1 MIQIM
6 KNYLERFVGNPH
18 SFQRKIITIYLV
30 LTIIPMLLIALIITG
45 VYYQRILDS
54 AYNIL
59 NENAQQ
65 HEIIVQERM
74 ENYENVMYE
83 LVADSEF
90 INLAKMYNISDSVDE
105 LKIKKIL
112 SSGINTYDQIR
123 AAVFLSDSG
132 KYVSYS
138 RWYGSQYD
146 SIWSESKKRTEIYD
160 EVNKNQ
166 ALTFIATVNIGIEE
180 VRDDQAILM
189 GFPVRDLRT
198 QEQSGVLIIA
208 LDDNCLLF
216 HSESESSVKGVET
229 VIIDDYN
236 KIIAGTKDKFINISL
251 DSYLGGIYKNVS
263 TLEIRKYPIQ
273 STQWSIVHIIDRAIY
288 REDIYHTL
296 WAVIIIVVIVVV
308 IVCALVWGIFGRY
321 IGNIQKI
328 SQGLRNY
335 EGKQTEELKV
345 DVNKEDELYTIVRQF
360 NKMTVR
366 INHLVETLEKKNI
379 EIQEAAISQKHAE
392 IKALEAQINPHFL
405 FNTLDSIN
413 WRAIE
418 NDEEEISD
426 MLATLGSLL
435 RYSVS
440 NIESMVCLEAEI
452 SWIKKYVFLQ
462 RDRFQNSFDC
472 VYDVTEDAMGFP
484 VYKMLLQPII
494 ENTILHAFENVKEG
508 GMINIEA
515 CVRKDGKLEI
525 HIRDNG
531 CGMDTL
537 TLERIRKEIGENG
550 ALNSES
556 IGISNV
562 IHRLRI
568 YYQEEADIM
577 VKSKLGSG
585 TEFILVIPRKD
596 PGIIVV

>member
-1 MIQIM
+1 M
-6 KNYLERFVGNPH
+6 KKYLERFVGNPH

-112 SSGINTYDQIR
+112 SNGINTYDQIR

-132 KYVSYS
+132 KCVSYS

-160 EVNKNQ
+160 EVNNNQ
-166 ALTFIATVNIGIEE
+166 ELTFIATVNIGIEE

-208 LDDNCLLF
+208 LDDNGLLF
-216 HSESESSVKGVET
+216 NSESESSVKGVET

-251 DSYLGGIYKNVS
+251 DSYLGEIYKNVS

-596 PGIIVV
+596 PGIIVA

>member
-1 MIQIM
+1 M
-6 KNYLERFVGNPH
+6 KNYLERFIGNPH
-18 SFQRKIITIYLV
+18 SFQRKIITIYIV
-30 LTIIPMLLIALIITG
+30 LTVVPILLIATIITG
-45 VYYQRILDS
+45 VYYRRILNS

-59 NENAQQ
+59 NQNAQQ
-65 HEIIVQERM
+65 HETIVQERM

-90 INLAKMYNISDSVDE
+90 IASTKTYNVSDSVDGANIR
-105 LKIKKIL
+105 KIFSNSI
-112 SSGINTYDQIR
+112 STYDQIR
-123 AAVFLSDSG
+123 AAIFLSDSG
-132 KYVSYS
+132 KYISYS
-138 RWYGSQYD
+138 RWYGSRYD
-146 SIWSESKKRTEIYD
+146 SIWSDAKVRTEIYNV
-160 EVNKNQ
+160 VNGNQ
-166 ALTFIATVNIGIEE
+166 ALTFIATVNIGLEE

-198 QEQSGVLIIA
+198 QEQSGIVILA
-208 LDDNCLLF
+208 LTDNCLLF
-216 HSESESSVKGVET
+216 NNENESSVKGVET
-229 VIIDDYN
+229 VIVDDHD
-236 KIIAGTKDKFINISL
+236 KIIAGTEDKFINMNL
-251 DSYLGGIYKNVS
+251 DSYLEKIYQNVS
-263 TLEIRKYPIQ
+263 SLETRKYQIQ
-273 STQWSIVHIIDRAIY
+273 STQWSIVHIIDRAVY
-288 REDIYHTL
+288 RKDIYHTL
-296 WAVIIIVVIVVV
+296 WATMIIVVIVIV
-308 IVCALVWGIFGRY
+308 IVCILVWTIFGRY

-328 SQGLRNY
+328 AQGLRNY

-440 NIESMVCLEAEI
+440 NIENMVYLEAEI
-452 SWIKKYVFLQ
+452 SWLKKYIFLQ

-472 VYDVTEDAMGFP
+472 VYDITEEAMGFP

-494 ENTILHAFENVKEG
+494 ENVILHAFENVKEG

-515 CVRKDGKLEI
+515 YIRKDGKLEI

-531 CGMDTL
+531 CGMAMK

-568 YYQEEADIM
+568 YYQEEAEIT
-577 VKSKLGSG
+577 VESTPGKG
-585 TEFILVIPRKD
+585 TEFVLVIPRKD
-596 PGIIVV
+596 PGIIKA

>member
-1 MIQIM
+1 M

-216 HSESESSVKGVET
+216 NSESESSVKGVE
-229 VIIDDYN
+229 
-236 KIIAGTKDKFINISL
+236 
-251 DSYLGGIYKNVS
+251 

>member
-1 MIQIM
+1 M

-208 LDDNCLLF
+208 LDDNCLLLN
-216 HSESESSVKGVET
+216 SESESSVKGVET

-452 SWIKKYVFLQ
+452 SWLKKYVFLQ

>member
-1 MIQIM
+1 M
-6 KNYLERFVGNPH
+6 KKYLERFVGNPH

-112 SSGINTYDQIR
+112 SNGINTYDQIR

-132 KYVSYS
+132 KCVSYS

-160 EVNKNQ
+160 EVNNNQ
-166 ALTFIATVNIGIEE
+166 ELTFIATVNIGIEE

-216 HSESESSVKGVET
+216 NSESESFVKGVET

-251 DSYLGGIYKNVS
+251 DSYLGEIYKNVS

>member
-1 MIQIM
+1 M

-146 SIWSESKKRTEIYD
+146 SIWPESKKRTEIYD

-216 HSESESSVKGVET
+216 KSESESSVKGVET

-452 SWIKKYVFLQ
+452 SWLKKYVFLQ

>member
-1 MIQIM
+1 M

-112 SSGINTYDQIR
+112 SNGINTYDQIR

-160 EVNKNQ
+160 EVNNNQ
-166 ALTFIATVNIGIEE
+166 ELTFIATVNIGIEE

-216 HSESESSVKGVET
+216 NSESESSVKGVKT

-251 DSYLGGIYKNVS
+251 DSYLGEIYKNVS

>member
-1 MIQIM
+1 M

-216 HSESESSVKGVET
+216 NSESESSVKGGET

-452 SWIKKYVFLQ
+452 SWLKKYVFLQ

>member
-1 MIQIM
+1 M

-216 HSESESSVKGVET
+216 NSESESSVKGVET

-550 ALNSES
+550 TLNSES

>member
-1 MIQIM
+1 M

-112 SSGINTYDQIR
+112 SNGINTYDQIR

-160 EVNKNQ
+160 EVNNNQ
-166 ALTFIATVNIGIEE
+166 ELTFIATVNIGIEE

-216 HSESESSVKGVET
+216 NSESESSVKGVKT

-251 DSYLGGIYKNVS
+251 YSYLGEIYKNVS

-296 WAVIIIVVIVVV
+296 WAIIIIVVIVVV

>member
-1 MIQIM
+1 M

-208 LDDNCLLF
+208 LDDNCLLSN
-216 HSESESSVKGVET
+216 SESESSVKGVET

>member
-1 MIQIM
+1 M
-6 KNYLERFVGNPH
+6 
-18 SFQRKIITIYLV
+18 
-30 LTIIPMLLIALIITG
+30 
-45 VYYQRILDS
+45 
-54 AYNIL
+54 
-59 NENAQQ
+59 
-65 HEIIVQERM
+65 
-74 ENYENVMYE
+74 
-83 LVADSEF
+83 
-90 INLAKMYNISDSVDE
+90 
-105 LKIKKIL
+105 
-112 SSGINTYDQIR
+112 
-123 AAVFLSDSG
+123 
-132 KYVSYS
+132 SYS

-160 EVNKNQ
+160 EVNNNQ

-216 HSESESSVKGVET
+216 NSESESSVKGVET

-251 DSYLGGIYKNVS
+251 DSYLGEIYKNVS

-405 FNTLDSIN
+405 FNMLDSIN

-452 SWIKKYVFLQ
+452 SWLKKYVFLQ

-531 CGMDTL
+531 CGMDIL

-596 PGIIVV
+596 PGIIVA

>member
-1 MIQIM
+1 M

-216 HSESESSVKGVET
+216 NSESESSVKGVET

-405 FNTLDSIN
+405 YNTLETIN
-413 WRAIE
+413 WMAYNMSNSENPVSKSLINLASFFRNTLTSGYFVSIE
-418 NDEEEISD
+418 NEIKYTKEYVNI
-426 MLATLGSLL
+426 LAL
-435 RYSVS
+435 RYGDLFD
-440 NIESMVCLEAEI
+440 IEWDIDESILSYTI
-452 SWIKKYVFLQ
+452 IKI
-462 RDRFQNSFDC
+462 C
-472 VYDVTEDAMGFP
+472 
-484 VYKMLLQPII
+484 LQPII
-494 ENTILHAFENVKEG
+494 ENAVYHGIKQKNDKGLIKIKGLCDDNNIILIVSDDGVGIENDALDELNKTLSETSFT
-508 GMINIEA
+508 NE
-515 CVRKDGKLEI
+515 KS
-525 HIRDNG
+525 HIG
-531 CGMDTL
+531 L
-537 TLERIRKEIGENG
+537 
-550 ALNSES
+550 
-556 IGISNV
+556 SNV
-562 IHRLRI
+562 NQRIKIIFGDSYGIHV
-568 YYQEEADIM
+568 EST
-577 VKSKLGSG
+577 VGVG
-585 TEFILVIPRKD
+585 TDVYVTIPKKEQ
-596 PGIIVV
+596 

>member
-1 MIQIM
+1 M

-208 LDDNCLLF
+208 LDDNFLLF
-216 HSESESSVKGVET
+216 NSESESSVKGVET

>member
-1 MIQIM
+1 
-6 KNYLERFVGNPH
+6 
-18 SFQRKIITIYLV
+18 
-30 LTIIPMLLIALIITG
+30 MLLIALIITG

-216 HSESESSVKGVET
+216 NSESESSVKGVET

-251 DSYLGGIYKNVS
+251 DSYLGGFIKMF
-263 TLEIRKYPIQ
+263 LHWKY
-273 STQWSIVHIIDRAIY
+273 
-288 REDIYHTL
+288 
-296 WAVIIIVVIVVV
+296 
-308 IVCALVWGIFGRY
+308 
-321 IGNIQKI
+321 GNI
-328 SQGLRNY
+328 R
-335 EGKQTEELKV
+335 
-345 DVNKEDELYTIVRQF
+345 F
-360 NKMTVR
+360 
-366 INHLVETLEKKNI
+366 
-379 EIQEAAISQKHAE
+379 
-392 IKALEAQINPHFL
+392 
-405 FNTLDSIN
+405 
-413 WRAIE
+413 
-418 NDEEEISD
+418 
-426 MLATLGSLL
+426 SLL
-435 RYSVS
+435 SGQLY
-440 NIESMVCLEAEI
+440 IL
-452 SWIKKYVFLQ
+452 L
-462 RDRFQNSFDC
+462 
-472 VYDVTEDAMGFP
+472 TEQFTGKIF
-484 VYKMLLQPII
+484 II
-494 ENTILHAFENVKEG
+494 LYG
-508 GMINIEA
+508 
-515 CVRKDGKLEI
+515 R
-525 HIRDNG
+525 
-531 CGMDTL
+531 
-537 TLERIRKEIGENG
+537 
-550 ALNSES
+550 
-556 IGISNV
+556 
-562 IHRLRI
+562 
-568 YYQEEADIM
+568 
-577 VKSKLGSG
+577 
-585 TEFILVIPRKD
+585 
-596 PGIIVV
+596 

>member
-1 MIQIM
+1 M

-208 LDDNCLLF
+208 LDDNFLLF
-216 HSESESSVKGVET
+216 NSESESSVKGVET

-452 SWIKKYVFLQ
+452 SWLKKYVFLQ

>member
-1 MIQIM
+1 M

-112 SSGINTYDQIR
+112 SNGINTYDQIR

-160 EVNKNQ
+160 EVNNNQ
-166 ALTFIATVNIGIEE
+166 ELTFIATVNIGIEE

-216 HSESESSVKGVET
+216 NSESESSVKGGET

-251 DSYLGGIYKNVS
+251 YSYLGEIYKNVS

>member
-112 SSGINTYDQIR
+112 SNGINTYDQIR

-160 EVNKNQ
+160 EVNNNQ

-216 HSESESSVKGVET
+216 NSESESSVKGVET
-229 VIIDDYN
+229 VIIDDY
-236 KIIAGTKDKFINISL
+236 T
-251 DSYLGGIYKNVS
+251 
-263 TLEIRKYPIQ
+263 
-273 STQWSIVHIIDRAIY
+273 
-288 REDIYHTL
+288 
-296 WAVIIIVVIVVV
+296 
-308 IVCALVWGIFGRY
+308 
-321 IGNIQKI
+321 
-328 SQGLRNY
+328 
-335 EGKQTEELKV
+335 
-345 DVNKEDELYTIVRQF
+345 
-360 NKMTVR
+360 
-366 INHLVETLEKKNI
+366 
-379 EIQEAAISQKHAE
+379 
-392 IKALEAQINPHFL
+392 
-405 FNTLDSIN
+405 
-413 WRAIE
+413 
-418 NDEEEISD
+418 
-426 MLATLGSLL
+426 
-435 RYSVS
+435 
-440 NIESMVCLEAEI
+440 
-452 SWIKKYVFLQ
+452 
-462 RDRFQNSFDC
+462 
-472 VYDVTEDAMGFP
+472 
-484 VYKMLLQPII
+484 
-494 ENTILHAFENVKEG
+494 
-508 GMINIEA
+508 
-515 CVRKDGKLEI
+515 
-525 HIRDNG
+525 
-531 CGMDTL
+531 
-537 TLERIRKEIGENG
+537 
-550 ALNSES
+550 
-556 IGISNV
+556 
-562 IHRLRI
+562 
-568 YYQEEADIM
+568 
-577 VKSKLGSG
+577 
-585 TEFILVIPRKD
+585 
-596 PGIIVV
+596 

>member
-1 MIQIM
+1 M

-208 LDDNCLLF
+208 LDDNGLLF
-216 HSESESSVKGVET
+216 NSESESSVKGVET

-452 SWIKKYVFLQ
+452 SWLKKYVFLQ

>member
-1 MIQIM
+1 M

-216 HSESESSVKGVET
+216 NSESESSVKRVET

>member
-216 HSESESSVKGVET
+216 NSESESSVKGVET

-308 IVCALVWGIFGRY
+308 IVCALVWGIFW
-321 IGNIQKI
+321 
-328 SQGLRNY
+328 
-335 EGKQTEELKV
+335 KV
-345 DVNKEDELYTIVRQF
+345 HWKY
-360 NKMTVR
+360 
-366 INHLVETLEKKNI
+366 
-379 EIQEAAISQKHAE
+379 
-392 IKALEAQINPHFL
+392 P
-405 FNTLDSIN
+405 
-413 WRAIE
+413 E
-418 NDEEEISD
+418 NFTGI
-426 MLATLGSLL
+426 A
-435 RYSVS
+435 
-440 NIESMVCLEAEI
+440 
-452 SWIKKYVFLQ
+452 
-462 RDRFQNSFDC
+462 
-472 VYDVTEDAMGFP
+472 
-484 VYKMLLQPII
+484 
-494 ENTILHAFENVKEG
+494 
-508 GMINIEA
+508 
-515 CVRKDGKLEI
+515 KL
-525 HIRDNG
+525 
-531 CGMDTL
+531 
-537 TLERIRKEIGENG
+537 
-550 ALNSES
+550 
-556 IGISNV
+556 
-562 IHRLRI
+562 
-568 YYQEEADIM
+568 
-577 VKSKLGSG
+577 
-585 TEFILVIPRKD
+585 
-596 PGIIVV
+596 

>member
-1 MIQIM
+1 M
-6 KNYLERFVGNPH
+6 KKYLERFVGNPH

-112 SSGINTYDQIR
+112 SNGINTYDQIR

-132 KYVSYS
+132 KCVSYS

-160 EVNKNQ
+160 EVNNNQ
-166 ALTFIATVNIGIEE
+166 ELTFIATVNIGIEE

-216 HSESESSVKGVET
+216 NSESESFVKGVET

-251 DSYLGGIYKNVS
+251 DSYLGEIYKNVS

-596 PGIIVV
+596 PGIIVA

>member
-1 MIQIM
+1 M
-6 KNYLERFVGNPH
+6 KNYLERFIGNPH
-18 SFQRKIITIYLV
+18 SFQRKIITIYIV
-30 LTIIPMLLIALIITG
+30 LTVVPILLIATIITG
-45 VYYQRILDS
+45 VYYRRILNS

-59 NENAQQ
+59 NQNAQQ
-65 HEIIVQERM
+65 HETIVQERM

-90 INLAKMYNISDSVDE
+90 IASAKTYNVSDSVDGANIR
-105 LKIKKIL
+105 KIFSNSI
-112 SSGINTYDQIR
+112 STYDQIR
-123 AAVFLSDSG
+123 AAIFLSDSG
-132 KYVSYS
+132 KYISYS
-138 RWYGSQYD
+138 RWYGSRYD
-146 SIWSESKKRTEIYD
+146 SIWSDAKVRTEIYNV
-160 EVNKNQ
+160 VNGNQ
-166 ALTFIATVNIGIEE
+166 ALTFIATVNIGLEE

-198 QEQSGVLIIA
+198 QEQSGIVILA
-208 LDDNCLLF
+208 LTDNCLLF
-216 HSESESSVKGVET
+216 NNENESSVKGVET
-229 VIIDDYN
+229 VIVDDHD
-236 KIIAGTKDKFINISL
+236 KIIAGTEDKFINMNL
-251 DSYLGGIYKNVS
+251 DSYLEKIYQNVS
-263 TLEIRKYPIQ
+263 SLETRKYQIQ
-273 STQWSIVHIIDRAIY
+273 STEWAIVHIIDRAVY
-288 REDIYHTL
+288 RKDIYHTL
-296 WAVIIIVVIVVV
+296 WAVMIIVAIVVV
-308 IVCALVWGIFGRY
+308 IICILVWMIFGRY

-328 SQGLRNY
+328 AQSLRNY

-440 NIESMVCLEAEI
+440 NIENMVYLEAEI
-452 SWIKKYVFLQ
+452 SWLKKYVFLQ

-472 VYDVTEDAMGFP
+472 VYDITEEAMGFP

-515 CVRKDGKLEI
+515 HIKEDGKLEI
-525 HIRDNG
+525 HIGDNG
-531 CGMDTL
+531 CGMDTE

-568 YYQEEADIM
+568 YYQEEAEIIVESTPGM
-577 VKSKLGSG
+577 G
-585 TEFILVIPRKD
+585 TEFVLIIPRKD
-596 PGIIVV
+596 PGIIKA

>member
-1 MIQIM
+1 M

-216 HSESESSVKGVET
+216 NSESESSVKGAET

-452 SWIKKYVFLQ
+452 SWLKKYVFLQ

-494 ENTILHAFENVKEG
+494 ENTILHALENVKEG